1 MIEKVKKKQTKQ
13 ATHNKN
19 ATYMLLCIP
28 IFNADDD
35 GIDDISTSRQQMQQN
50 TQTHRPS

>member
-1 MIEKVKKKQTKQ
+1 
-13 ATHNKN
+13 
-19 ATYMLLCIP
+19 MLLCIP

-35 GIDDISTSRQQMQQN
+35 DDGMDDISTSRQQMQQN